1 MYRGRAL
8 PLSMRGP
15 AVLGERV
22 YDKRHCRSI
31 IFNCMLAMLGGMF
44 ILAVN
49 MAFQSNFRG
58 VAMLIGQY
66 DYELERIL
74 QASSKIKK
82 QFSNLLEREIKRM
95 IERDDKTENYYT
107 REHYQNYAAWLQ
119 RVKELVNQRPEND

>member
-1 MYRGRAL
+1 
-8 PLSMRGP
+8 
-15 AVLGERV
+15 
-22 YDKRHCRSI
+22 
-31 IFNCMLAMLGGMF
+31 MLAVLGGMF
-44 ILAVN
+44 VLASN

-58 VAMLIGQY
+58 VAMLIGEY

-95 IERDDKTENYYT
+95 IERDDKTENYQT
-107 REHYQNYAAWLQ
+107 RDNYRNYAAWLQ